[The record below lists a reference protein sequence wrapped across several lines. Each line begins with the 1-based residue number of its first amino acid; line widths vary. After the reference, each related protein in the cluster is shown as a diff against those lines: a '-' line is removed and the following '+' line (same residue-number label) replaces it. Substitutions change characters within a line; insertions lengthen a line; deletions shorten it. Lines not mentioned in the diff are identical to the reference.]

1 MIADSKIPPE
11 KELKALLSLEEAEA
25 HCPLRNDSSH
35 AFLLRRIGVI
45 YNGQAD
51 YLKAVE
57 YFKSSI
63 AMIMTHADQPAVN
76 VKDLVTNYYWLS
88 VFYDSLN
95 NVSRR
100 MKAWDSCESYA
111 KLLHD
116 ELDISYIR
124 TLCAK
129 AEYYFDVGDYLNCIN
144 YAGRCK
150 TLATQYAQDPKTK
163 EYRVA
168 GERFAEISLLW
179 NVNALSVLK
188 NFGEAEKLLTNKLED
203 YRKANL
209 KDYMGFVYGRLAEV
223 QEYKGDYIKALD
235 FFQKALGCYREEQDH
250 LNCKA
255 ILKQI
260 GFDIYFSHL
269 HDNDR
274 ALLYYR
280 AALNNVNRDNLS
292 KRENTV
298 ESLNILAD
306 IGNVL
311 VNKGL
316 YDSAFKYFQLAF
328 DQIKPGI
335 NEEDI
340 LKSPLDEINKIKK
353 IYYLSGLILDKADAC
368 KQEFQTSKQPDHLRE
383 AIRIYKDG
391 DQFLD
396 RIKLEQSDLD
406 SKLFWRKDTRRL
418 YEHAIEACQEYGDT
432 SDAFYFFERSRASLL
447 YDQLNEQRW
456 LDEDDIS
463 KLTQIKKKIIQLG
476 MQLDKL
482 DPSSARYEEIRIEK
496 FNRQQDLESLTQYI
510 KSQNPLYFQSF
521 LDNSDI
527 ALTFVQ
533 KNLLKDHQALVELFD
548 GDSADYSLVIT
559 AQHVRIR
566 RIYKAAFDNTVRQ
579 FMYFISNPDLLNRK
593 FDSFVSTSRQLYQ
606 LVFQNNPL
614 PAGRIIFSP
623 GGRYFPIEALVTSGP
638 SEAINYFLNDHS
650 VSYTYSARYLMNDFM
665 KNAQEGPNDFMGVAP
680 VQYQTASYS
689 LATLSGSDRS
699 LIQIGSHF
707 NRARNLL
714 GSEASKSNFLQ
725 QFSRY
730 KIIQLYTHSADSS
743 DRGEPLIYFA
753 DSALY
758 LSELVPQHSPITQLI
773 VLSACETGLGRDYK
787 GEGIFSFNRGF
798 AALGIPAAITDLWS
812 VDDESTYQ
820 LTELFYKYLSDG
832 MPTDIALQKAKLE
845 FVRNASPKGQLPYY
859 WAAAILAGKTD
870 AIHFRKGYTWKT
882 IGFLSASVFLSFFL
896 IWVWRVRKKQRRT

>member
-1 MIADSKIPPE
+1 
-11 KELKALLSLEEAEA
+11 
-25 HCPLRNDSSH
+25 
-35 AFLLRRIGVI
+35 
-45 YNGQAD
+45 
-51 YLKAVE
+51 
-57 YFKSSI
+57 
-63 AMIMTHADQPAVN
+63 
-76 VKDLVTNYYWLS
+76 
-88 VFYDSLN
+88 
-95 NVSRR
+95 
-100 MKAWDSCESYA
+100 
-111 KLLHD
+111 
-116 ELDISYIR
+116 
-124 TLCAK
+124 
-129 AEYYFDVGDYLNCIN
+129 
-144 YAGRCK
+144 
-150 TLATQYAQDPKTK
+150 
-163 EYRVA
+163 
-168 GERFAEISLLW
+168 
-179 NVNALSVLK
+179 
-188 NFGEAEKLLTNKLED
+188 
-203 YRKANL
+203 
-209 KDYMGFVYGRLAEV
+209 MGFVYGRLAEV

-235 FFQKALGCYREEQDH
+235 FFQKALGCYREEKDH

-280 AALNNVNRDNLS
+280 AALNNVNSDNSS

-368 KQEFQTSKQPDHLRE
+368 KQEFQTSKQSDHLRE

-432 SDAFYFFERSRASLL
+432 TDAFYFFERSRASLL

-482 DPSSARYEEIRIEK
+482 DPSSARFEEIRIEK

-527 ALTFVQ
+527 VLTFVQ

-559 AQHVRIR
+559 PQHVRIR
-566 RIYKAAFDNTVRQ
+566 RINKAAFDNTVRQ

-593 FDSFVSTSRQLYQ
+593 YDSFVSTSRQLYQ

-614 PAGRIIFSP
+614 PSGRIIFSP

-638 SEAINYFLNDHS
+638 SQAINYFLNDHS

-665 KNAQEGPNDFMGVAP
+665 KNAQEGPNDFMVVAP
-680 VQYQTASYS
+680 VQY
-689 LATLSGSDRS
+689 
-699 LIQIGSHF
+699 
-707 NRARNLL
+707 
-714 GSEASKSNFLQ
+714 
-725 QFSRY
+725 
-730 KIIQLYTHSADSS
+730 
-743 DRGEPLIYFA
+743 
-753 DSALY
+753 
-758 LSELVPQHSPITQLI
+758 
-773 VLSACETGLGRDYK
+773 
-787 GEGIFSFNRGF
+787 
-798 AALGIPAAITDLWS
+798 
-812 VDDESTYQ
+812 
-820 LTELFYKYLSDG
+820 
-832 MPTDIALQKAKLE
+832 
-845 FVRNASPKGQLPYY
+845 
-859 WAAAILAGKTD
+859 
-870 AIHFRKGYTWKT
+870 
-882 IGFLSASVFLSFFL
+882 
-896 IWVWRVRKKQRRT
+896 